1 MVNMPRPTTL
11 EPPPIDLGKETIGQ
25 RIARIRKHRG
35 FTQAELA
42 NRMGIIQ
49 KLVSDYECDNI
60 RPHPEMLARFAVTLE
75 LTTDELIGLKPRKTN
90 DTITNR
96 RLLRRLKDI
105 QALPKKAQ
113 DTLIEVIDL
122 ALKNS
127 AK

>member
-1 MVNMPRPTTL
+1 MVDMPRPTTL

-25 RIARIRKHRG
+25 RIA
-35 FTQAELA
+35 QAELA

-127 AK
+127 GK